1 MLKLYSFEKLAY
13 IISKANTPIT
23 PPQKVK
29 IITLYS
35 KDFINLLTINVSGKN
50 EIGYNIKAKEPIKNK

>member
-13 IISKANTPIT
+13 IIPKANTPIT